1 MKTLVLGMGNPILS
15 DDGIGIWVA
24 RALEGELSG
33 GEVTVMET
41 SMAGLNLLE
50 LLVDF
55 SRAILIDSIQTGKRK
70 AGQIYRLGP
79 EAFNVTQHTA
89 TSHGVNLATVLD
101 LGRKLELNLPQEI
114 IIFAV
119 ETADVNTF
127 GERCTPEVEKAIPV
141 VADMVIREL
150 NGRCYA

>member
-24 RALEGELSG
+24 RALEGELCG

-55 SRAILIDSIQTGKRK
+55 NRVILIDSIQTGKGK

-79 EAFNVTQHTA
+79 EAFNATQHTA
-89 TSHGVNLATVLD
+89 TSHGINLPIILE
-101 LGRKLELNLPQEI
+101 LGHKLELNLPREI

-127 GERCTPEVEKAIPV
+127 SERCTPEVEKAIPV

-150 NGRCYA
+150 NGGCYA